1 MDTINQTSHRDNVK
15 NRITSG
21 RYVEFRG
28 LSICKI
34 NDFYNLRTGTKYQV
48 HSYFFSELYE
58 DIDEAIDKFFEL
70 RSKIARKKLNREP
83 EK

>member
-1 MDTINQTSHRDNVK
+1 MDRMNQTSHRDNVK
-15 NRITSG
+15 NRITRG

-34 NDFYNLRTGTKYQV
+34 NDFYNLRTGIKYQV
-48 HSYFFSELYE
+48 HSYFFSKLYE

-70 RSKIARKKLNREP
+70 RTKIARKELNRESQ
-83 EK
+83 K